1 MFGYVRTN
9 LQAITDEERERYRA
23 CYCGLC
29 RALGKRHGL
38 AGKLALTYDMT
49 FLNLFLTSLYEPEE
63 DKGMLRCIVHP
74 AKPHPYAASEITD
87 YCADM
92 TVALTY
98 HQCMDDWADDR
109 KLSRRAYAQLLAG
122 GYRRVKERWPQQ
134 VELIERSLKELAA
147 VEQKRETSIEAAAA
161 CFGQLMGG
169 LFLMKKDYW
178 SGALRSFGDSLGRFV
193 YLVDAACDYDKD
205 VKSGSYNPVAL
216 MGWQPEDMREPLK
229 QVLGASSAVF
239 EALPLLQD
247 AQLMRSILYSG
258 LWQGYNEAMEKRKE
272 NATHGG

>member
-147 VEQKRETSIEAAAA
+147 VEQKREASIEAAAA

-216 MGWQPEDMREPLK
+216 MGWQPEAMREPLK

>member
-74 AKPHPYAASEITD
+74 TKPHAYAASEITD

-109 KLSRRAYAQLLAG
+109 KLSRRAYAKLLEG
-122 GYRRVKERWPQQ
+122 GYRRVKERWPEQ
-134 VELIERSLKELAA
+134 VGLIERTLKDLAA
-147 VEQKRETSIEAAAA
+147 VEQKREQSIEAAAA

-169 LFLMKKDYW
+169 LFRMKKDYW
-178 SGALRSFGDSLGRFV
+178 SGALHSFGDSLGRFI
-193 YLVDAACDYDKD
+193 YLVDAACDFDKD

-272 NATHGG
+272 TATHGG